1 MANCKSLNDINAEA
15 YLLSKPLFIRG
26 FLEHYCY

>member
-1 MANCKSLNDINAEA
+1 MANRKTLNDINAEA
-15 YLLSKPLFIRG
+15 YLLSKPIFIWG